1 MILNS
6 LSFVKAFFQVNS
18 KGAEALYKT
27 VGDLAGLEAQS
38 TLVDVCCGTGTIGL
52 CLADRVKQVRNSM
65 FKEIDIYF
73 PLPLFP
79 FRLPLS
85 SLFLFSL
92 PFSFFP
98 FPLLSPL

>member
-1 MILNS
+1 MYYVPEFS

-65 FKEIDIYF
+65 VKEIDIS
-73 PLPLFP
+73 LFP
-79 FRLPLS
+79 FPS
-85 SLFLFSL
+85 PYFPSLFLFSL
-92 PFSFFP
+92 PFSFP
-98 FPLLSPL
+98 LSPLCWLK